1 MIFTPNFLPS
11 VLYFTELI
19 KSESINWDQNDL
31 YLKQSYRNRAKILGA
46 NKVENLIIPVHAS
59 SGKTPIKEVQIDN
72 HSLWQRTQLRT
83 IEAAY
88 RNSPF
93 YQYYDYLFVPIFE
106 KDYKYLVDIQLDAL
120 SFCLKAMNLKKEL
133 NWVSSVGSK
142 ARFNSSPKDNTEN
155 LDFQFISYNQTFG
168 NVFVPNLSII
178 DLLFNKG
185 PETVAILINQAGMNT
200 P

>member
-11 VLYFTELI
+11 VLYFAELLKTENI
-19 KSESINWDQNDL
+19 YWDQDDL
-31 YLKQSYRNRAKILGA
+31 YLKQSYRNRAKVLGA

-59 SGKTPIKEVQIDN
+59 SGKTPIKEVKIDN

-93 YQYYDYLFVPIFE
+93 YQYYDYLLVPIFE
-106 KDYKYLVDIQLDAL
+106 KRYKYLIDIQEDGMNC
-120 SFCLKAMNLKKEL
+120 CLKSINIQKQIH
-133 NWVSSVGSK
+133 WVSSMGRTD
-142 ARFNSSPKDNTEN
+142 RFFSSPKDKVEN
-155 LDFQFISYNQTFG
+155 LNIQLISYKQTFG
-168 NVFVPNLSII
+168 EVFVPNLSII

-185 PETVAILINQAGMNT
+185 PETKDILINQTGMNT